1 MPQSEKLVFV
11 GDSIVEGG
19 DWAAWFPDDDVVNLG
34 VGGDTVQGLAGRLD
48 EVVAAA
54 PDSIV
59 LLIGTND
66 FAERRRTVEQVVRGI
81 ENTMV
86 ALRRDLPGT
95 RLLLTS
101 ILPRQAEHAARIK
114 DANRHLRKFSA
125 TVRAQY
131 LDLWPALADGDELRD
146 DFTEDGLHLTDAGY
160 EAWLTELRPG
170 LERLREQPPMS
181 RPIGIVSSDYSID

>member
-34 VGGDTVQGLAGRLD
+34 VGGDTVQGLAERLD
-48 EVVAAA
+48 EVVASG

-66 FAERRRTVEQVVRGI
+66 FGERRRTVEQVVRGI

-114 DANRHLRKFSA
+114 DANRHLRQFSA

-131 LDLWPALADGDELRD
+131 LDLWPALADGDELRPE
-146 DFTEDGLHLTDAGY
+146 FTEDGLHLTDAGY
-160 EAWLTELRPG
+160 EAWLGELRPG